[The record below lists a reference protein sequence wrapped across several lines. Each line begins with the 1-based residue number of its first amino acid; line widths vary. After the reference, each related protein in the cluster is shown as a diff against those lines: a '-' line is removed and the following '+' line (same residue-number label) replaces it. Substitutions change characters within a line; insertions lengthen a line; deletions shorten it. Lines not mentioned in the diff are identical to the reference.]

1 MITLNN
7 TQEIIN
13 QAKKLIKEE
22 EFDKAIKLL
31 ENLYQQEPQSELI
44 KKNLID
50 TLFSYGG
57 YLNDEFVVEYEKA
70 VVIFKKILKIEPKNY
85 KAHYNLGIAYY
96 NLGQAENALK
106 AYYDAITIKPD
117 YKHCYYNIGLIYE
130 SLENL
135 NKALTYYEKAL
146 DIDPNFPYAVHAK
159 EFIRKKLDQ
168 QRGEKIE
175 TEEKSICKKCGNIN
189 RRGARFCDECGDRL

>member
-7 TQEIIN
+7 KQEIIN
-13 QAKKLIKEE
+13 QAKKLIKEG

-70 VVIFKKILKIEPKNY
+70 VVIFKNKIN
-85 KAHYNLGIAYY
+85 
-96 NLGQAENALK
+96 
-106 AYYDAITIKPD
+106 
-117 YKHCYYNIGLIYE
+117 
-130 SLENL
+130 SSR
-135 NKALTYYEKAL
+135 
-146 DIDPNFPYAVHAK
+146 
-159 EFIRKKLDQ
+159 FI
-168 QRGEKIE
+168 
-175 TEEKSICKKCGNIN
+175 
-189 RRGARFCDECGDRL
+189 